1 MSSFGRKW
9 LYCNLQK
16 YKHVQPKVTFKH
28 QHIEHEETT
37 TPSPTLIQPMKKIT
51 YRQYNTHPS
60 IHNLLIYNTD
70 RLLKLLIMTRAKRH
84 RKVLRDNIYGITKPA
99 IRRLARRG
107 GVKRISGLIYEE
119 TRGVLKQ
126 FLTNLIGDAIVY
138 TTHANRRTVL
148 AMDIIYALKR
158 QGKTVYGFGV

>member
-1 MSSFGRKW
+1 
-9 LYCNLQK
+9 
-16 YKHVQPKVTFKH
+16 
-28 QHIEHEETT
+28 
-37 TPSPTLIQPMKKIT
+37 
-51 YRQYNTHPS
+51 
-60 IHNLLIYNTD
+60 
-70 RLLKLLIMTRAKRH
+70 MTRAKRH
-84 RKVLRDNIYGITKPA
+84 HKVLRDNIYGITKPA

-107 GVKRISGLIYEE
+107 GVKQISGLIYEE

-148 AMDIIYALKR
+148 AMDIIYALKC